1 MGVRPPDSG
10 NSESPDVVEFGI
22 AAVDDR
28 LDLDGLSYPVDV
40 ADLREQYGS
49 VEVPYTASGR
59 TTDMTTVL
67 KRVET
72 REFDSKRELL
82 NELHPVFEEMRA
94 SASSSILGQLRAL
107 VPF

>member
-10 NSESPDVVEFGI
+10 SSESPDVIEFGI
-22 AAVDDR
+22 AAVDER
-28 LDLDGLSYPVDV
+28 LDLDALSYPVDV
-40 ADLREQYGS
+40 AELREEFGG
-49 VEVPYTASGR
+49 VEVPYTASGQ

-67 KRVET
+67 KRVDA
-72 REFDSKRELL
+72 REFDSKRALL

-94 SASSSILGQLRAL
+94 SASSSIIGQLRAL